1 MPQTRRSSH
10 EAHGTGARMNQRRS
24 AMNARN
30 QEQEVIAKKKQKKTL
45 LKAKV
50 LKVTGSLR
58 KIVGGSRRQVSEIPF
73 CG

>member
-1 MPQTRRSSH
+1 
-10 EAHGTGARMNQRRS
+10 
-24 AMNARN
+24 MNARN
-30 QEQEVIAKKKQKKTL
+30 QDQEVIAKKKQKKTL